1 MCKVPNPR
9 QWLLLLCL
17 GLNGCV
23 GIQTAQ
29 TVQVARSVAVV
40 APGGANETAPE
51 GGPTVDD
58 EADMVV
64 VPYGCLVAAAVGSGV
79 AALSAPLLLES
90 LGFGALGVSA
100 DSLASAWQASTG
112 AAGIAKGSFFAR
124 LQSLAMGGHLTKA
137 AVVVSGTV
145 VVELMLSFC
154 SAVDKLFGSTGAL
167 LAKATVATKNALGAA
182 ASAVAG
188 VAVDFADVLQNVTAT
203 TMHNVKSSK
212 AVHNVVNTT
221 VETSKSVWRNITGVA
236 GSLSRAM
243 GNLFR

>member
-137 AVVVSGTV
+137 AVVVSGTDT
-145 VVELMLSFC
+145 VESMLSFC
-154 SAVDKLFGSTGAL
+154 NAVDKLAGSTGAL
-167 LAKATVATKNALGAA
+167 LANATAATKKALCAA
-182 ASAVAG
+182 ANAVCGA
-188 VAVDFADVLQNVTAT
+188 AVDFADVLQNVTAT
-203 TMHNVKSSK
+203 SMQNVKHSE
-212 AVHNVVNTT
+212 AVHNVWNTT
-221 VETSKSVWRNITGVA
+221 VDMSKSVWRTIADAA
-236 GSLSRAM
+236 GSLSRDV
-243 GNLFR
+243 GDFFR